1 MPNAIQHSPNCTD
14 GAGPI
19 HQAMIVLA
27 NAKRHSYTM
36 QMLNA
41 MHYATIALA
50 NAKCHS
56 TFAVLVRTIAPT
68 VQGR

>member
-1 MPNAIQHSPNCTD
+1 
-14 GAGPI
+14 
-19 HQAMIVLA
+19 MIVLA